1 MNPFHYFVTAYA
13 IAVLS
18 VYAYAFFVDRNSK

>member
-1 MNPFHYFVTAYA
+1 MNLFGYFVTAYA

-18 VYAYAFFVDRNSK
+18 VYVFAFFLDRNSK